1 MKGEKMGENKRVITK
16 WLYWFVFAVAVILVY
31 KTVDNLGEILNW
43 FGKLFS
49 ILMPFVIGILIAYLF
64 YMPTKNWKK
73 YIQRQKQIYK
83 KKI

>member
-1 MKGEKMGENKRVITK
+1 MGENKRVITK

-49 ILMPFVIGILIAYLF
+49 IFNAICNRNINSILILYANKKLE
-64 YMPTKNWKK
+64 K
-73 YIQRQKQIYK
+73 YIQRQKTNL
-83 KKI
+83 